1 MRMKSVMAHRF
12 RRTTLVAVFCASV
25 LIGIGL
31 ARVVVFEAAW
41 FAGAILLLACLARQ
55 RRIAVLSL
63 AVLAGL
69 CLGGWQG
76 TRYMYMLQAYEGYVD
91 QKVTMVGQ
99 AGGDGVYGKR
109 KALTFDLKNVRVNG
123 DGGSKELVGVV
134 GVSGFGENMVF
145 RGDTIQ
151 VTGKLRKGTGSHQ
164 GWMSFA
170 EITLVTRNTSVI
182 EKVRHEFGAGMMTAL
197 PEPLASFGMGILIG
211 QRSTLPEE
219 VHQDLLMVGLV
230 HIIAVSGYNLT
241 IILRAGMKLFG
252 SRSKYQTMLFSCSLI
267 IVFLML
273 TGSSAS
279 IVRASIVSGLSI
291 AAWYYGRAFRPV
303 TLILLAAVITSLA
316 NPLYVWCDLGWYLS
330 FLAFYGVMV
339 LGPQVRYKMVP
350 ERVRDNV
357 LLGIALE
364 SICAEIMTLPL
375 VLYIFG
381 QMSHVSLLANV
392 VIAAFV
398 PIAMLLTVIAGLAG
412 TFLMPIAGWIAW
424 PAVLVL
430 TYMLDI
436 AHLLASIPHVFAENI
451 GFPLHYMVAGYV
463 LVLLFNLL
471 LYSRLR
477 ANRAII
483 TALHDEHTLL
493 RLGPAPKMAAQPH

>member
-1 MRMKSVMAHRF
+1 MRRVFGHRF
-12 RRTTLVAVFCASV
+12 RRTTLVAVFCAAV
-25 LIGIGL
+25 LVGIGL
-31 ARVVVFEAAW
+31 ARVVHFELSW
-41 FAGAILLLACLARQ
+41 LLLAGLFLLCTARQ
-55 RRIAVLSL
+55 QRMAVLLL
-63 AVLAGL
+63 AVLAGV

-76 TRYMYMLQAYEGYVD
+76 TRYMDMLAQYASYAN
-91 QKVTMVGQ
+91 QTVTLVGR
-99 AGGDGVYGKR
+99 AAGDGTYGR
-109 KALTFDLKNVRVNG
+109 QSQLTFDLQDVEVA
-123 DGGSKELVGVV
+123 GGGEKLVGVV
-134 GVSGFGENMVF
+134 GVSGFGENVVF
-145 RGDTIQ
+145 RGDTVQ
-151 VTGKLRKGTGSHQ
+151 VIGKLRKGSGSHQ

-170 EITLVTRNTSVI
+170 QISLVERETSPI
-182 EKVRHEFGAGMMTAL
+182 EKLRRQFGAGMMTAL
-197 PEPLASFGMGILIG
+197 PEPMASFGMGILIG
-211 QRSTLPEE
+211 QRSTLPDE

-252 SRSKYQTMLFSCSLI
+252 NRSKYQTMLFSISLI
-267 IVFLML
+267 IVFLLL

-303 TLILLAAVITSLA
+303 ALILLAAVITSLA

-330 FLAFYGVMV
+330 FLAFYGVLV
-339 LGPQVRYKMVP
+339 LAPQIRYRFVP
-350 ERVRDNV
+350 QRFRDNV

-412 TFLMPIAGWIAW
+412 MLLMPIAGWIAW

-430 TYMLDI
+430 TYMLDM
-436 AHLLASIPHVFAENI
+436 ARLLASIPHVFAEGI
-451 GFPLHYMVAGYV
+451 GFPFVYMVAGYL
-463 LVLLFNLL
+463 LVLAFNLL
-471 LYSRLR
+471 VYSRLR

-483 TALHDEHTLL
+483 TAVHEEHTLL
-493 RLGPAPKMAAQPH
+493 RLGPERSEKAAYSR